1 MFRDQIPD
9 KPRNPKA
16 ASESANPD
24 LQKHG
29 PVIPGPADLT
39 EGWGLTFALSH
50 RESSTGRAKGSAA
63 WEGIANLFWFADREN
78 GIGGMI
84 ASQIVPYGRA

>member
-9 KPRNPKA
+9 RPRIR
-16 ASESANPD
+16 STIRESAKPD
-24 LQKHG
+24 LQKHA
-29 PVIPGPADLT
+29 PVIPQPDDLT

-50 RESSTGRAKGSAA
+50 TDSATGRAKGSAS

-84 ASQIVPYGRA
+84 ASQILPYGRE